1 MQIPNNIIKSMFLNV
16 YFITGTAYAGKST
29 AVKLLADRYDGI
41 CCGEN
46 YHDVFMG
53 HIDKE
58 HQPNLSY
65 FETMKD
71 WQEFISRTP
80 QEYADWIIGC
90 SKEAESLEII
100 RLLQLVSYKKK
111 IFVDTNISL
120 ETLREISDYHHIA
133 VMLCP
138 QSMSVD
144 RFFDRGDSEKLIIL
158 EQINKAKNSQKAM
171 NNYRKYLEKINSKE
185 VYDRYASSGFYTL
198 VRDDN
203 STVEKTLKNLR
214 RIFVYRPCQTKHRM
228 SGVFL

>member
-1 MQIPNNIIKSMFLNV
+1 MHIPNNIIKSMFQNV

-29 AVKLLADRYDGI
+29 AVKLLAEKFDGI

-46 YHDVFMG
+46 YHDIFMK

-80 QEYADWIIGC
+80 DEYAAWIDGC

-100 RLLQLVSYKKK
+100 RLLQLVAEEKK

-120 ETLREISDYHHIA
+120 ETLIEISEYNHIA
-133 VMLCP
+133 IMLCP
-138 QSMSVD
+138 QIMSVE
-144 RFFDRGDSEKLIIL
+144 RFFDRGDPEKLFIL
-158 EQINKAKNSQKAM
+158 NQINQADNPEKAM
-171 NNYRKYLEKINSKE
+171 ENYRKCLEKINSNE
-185 VYDRYASSGFYTL
+185 VYERYANSGFYTI

-203 STVEKTLKNLR
+203 STVENTLSKLTAHFGLK
-214 RIFVYRPCQTKHRM
+214 IY
-228 SGVFL
+228 

>member
-1 MQIPNNIIKSMFLNV
+1 MQIPNNILKSMFQNI

-29 AVKLLADRYDGI
+29 TVKQLAERFDGI

-46 YHDVFMG
+46 YHAIFMK

-58 HQPNLSY
+58 FQPNLAY
-65 FETMKD
+65 FDTMKS

-80 QEYADWIIGC
+80 DEYATWIDGC

-100 RLLQLVSYKKK
+100 RLLQLVAEDKK

-120 ETLREISDYHHIA
+120 ETLREISDYQHIA

-144 RFFDRGDSEKLIIL
+144 RFFDRSDPEKRFIL
-158 EQINKAKNSQKAM
+158 DQINQADNPEKAM
-171 NNYRKYLEKINSKE
+171 ENYRKCLEKINSKE
-185 VYDRYASSGFYTL
+185 VYDKYANSGYYTI
-198 VRDDN
+198 VRNEN
-203 STVEKTLKNLR
+203 STIENTLQKL
-214 RIFVYRPCQTKHRM
+214 IEHFGLK
-228 SGVFL
+228 

>member
-1 MQIPNNIIKSMFLNV
+1 MFKNV

-29 AVKLLADRYDGI
+29 AVKLLAERYDGI

-46 YHDVFMG
+46 FHDIFMK

-65 FETMKD
+65 FDTMND
-71 WQEFISRTP
+71 WQEFINRTP
-80 QEYADWIIGC
+80 VEYSNWIDGC

-100 RLLQLVSYKKK
+100 RLFQLVAGDKKV
-111 IFVDTNISL
+111 FVDTNISL
-120 ETLREISDYHHIA
+120 QTLQDISYYQHIA

-144 RFFDRGDSEKLIIL
+144 RFFDRSDPEKQFIL
-158 EQINKAKNSQKAM
+158 EQINKSDNPEKSM
-171 NNYRKYLEKINSKE
+171 ENYRKCLAKINSKE
-185 VYDRYASSGFYTL
+185 VYERYANSGFYTI

-203 STVEKTLKNLR
+203 STIENTLQKL
-214 RIFVYRPCQTKHRM
+214 IEHFGLK
-228 SGVFL
+228 

>member
-1 MQIPNNIIKSMFLNV
+1 MQIPNNIIKSMFQDV

-29 AVKLLADRYDGI
+29 AVKLLAEKFDGI

-46 YHDVFMG
+46 YHDVFME

-65 FETMKD
+65 FDTMKD

-80 QEYADWIIGC
+80 QEYANWIEGC

-100 RLLQLVSYKKK
+100 RLLQLVSEKKK

-120 ETLREISDYHHIA
+120 ETLSKISDYHHIA

-144 RFFDRGDSEKLIIL
+144 RFFDRGDPEKLFIL
-158 EQINKAKNSQKAM
+158 EQINKAENPQRAM
-171 NNYRKYLEKINSKE
+171 ENYRKCLEKINSKE

-203 STVEKTLKNLR
+203 STVENALEKLAVHFEL
-214 RIFVYRPCQTKHRM
+214 
-228 SGVFL
+228 

>member
-46 YHDVFMG
+46 YHDVFME

-58 HQPNLSY
+58 HQANLSY

-71 WQEFISRTP
+71 QQEFISRTP
-80 QEYADWIIGC
+80 QEYADWIVGC

-100 RLLQLVSYKKK
+100 RLLQLVPKKKK

-120 ETLREISDYHHIA
+120 ETLSEISDYQHIA

-144 RFFDRGDSEKLIIL
+144 RFFDRSDPEKLFIL
-158 EQINKAKNSQKAM
+158 DQINQAENPQKAM
-171 NNYRKYLEKINSKE
+171 DNYHKCLEKINSKE
-185 VYDRYASSGFYTL
+185 VYNKYLNSGFYTII
-198 VRDDN
+198 RDDK
-203 STVEKTLKNLR
+203 STVENTLEKLAAH
-214 RIFVYRPCQTKHRM
+214 FE
-228 SGVFL
+228 L